1 MSIKSL
7 PATYMRGGTSR
18 ALIFRKQDLPED
30 VSQWDRI
37 FLACLGSPDSYGR
50 QLDGMG
56 GGISSLSKV
65 CVLAPSQ
72 REDAD
77 VDYTFAQVSV
87 TEAKVDY
94 KGNCGN
100 VSSAVG
106 PFAVEQ
112 GWCRV
117 RGDEALVRIFN
128 TNTQKLIHATF
139 PLKMGAPE
147 YDGELQIPGVAGAG
161 APIRLDFLNPGGAVT
176 GRLLPTG
183 HLQEPL
189 VSSRYGALTV
199 SMIDAAN
206 PCLFLRATELGLTG
220 QESPLD
226 LEKNLELLQELE
238 ILRRRASV
246 QMGISESEDAAA
258 SSVAVPYVGLVH
270 GASSKEAHF
279 SMRVIASGQPHKAL
293 PLTVSL
299 CAAVAARVPGTIVQA
314 VARDAEDTL
323 RIEMPSGILTM
334 SAVVSLQAG
343 EWTAQRGS
351 FYRTA
356 RPLFRGEVFYR
367 G

>member
-1 MSIKSL
+1 MSLRSI

-18 ALIFRKQDLPED
+18 ALIFKREDLPVD
-30 VSQWDRI
+30 SSLWGRI
-37 FLACLGSPDSYGR
+37 FLSCMGSPDTYGR

-65 CVLAPSQ
+65 AVLSRSR

-100 VSSAVG
+100 ISSAVG

-117 RGDEALVRIFN
+117 QGDTATVRIFN
-128 TNTQKLIHATF
+128 TNTEKLIHATF
-139 PLKMGAPE
+139 SVKGGQPQYEG
-147 YDGELQIPGVAGAG
+147 DLQIPGVSGTG

-183 HLQEPL
+183 HLQEVL
-189 VSSRYGALTV
+189 SSSLFGNLTV
-199 SMIDAAN
+199 SLLDAAN
-206 PCLFLRATELGLTG
+206 PCLFLRASELGLTG
-220 QESPLD
+220 TESPSV
-226 LEKNLELLQELE
+226 LEVQKELLQEIE
-238 ILRRRASV
+238 ALRRKASV
-246 QMGISESEDAAA
+246 RMGIAADEEAAA
-258 SSVAVPYVGLVH
+258 KSVAIPYVGLVQR
-270 GASSKEAHF
+270 ASSEEADF

-299 CAAVAARVPGTIVQA
+299 CGAVAARIPGTIVHDCA
-314 VARDAEDTL
+314 GGGSDVV
-323 RIEMPSGILTM
+323 RIEMASGILRL
-334 SAVVSLQAG
+334 SASV
-343 EWTAQRGS
+343 AQDNGVWKVTSGS

-356 RPLFRGEVFYR
+356 RPLFRGEVLYR
-367 G
+367 D

>member
-18 ALIFRKQDLPED
+18 ALVFRKQDLPAD

-37 FLACLGSPDSYGR
+37 FLSCLGSPDSYGR

-56 GGISSLSKV
+56 GGVSSLSKV

-72 REDAD
+72 RDDAD

-100 VSSAVG
+100 ISSAVG

-117 RGDEALVRIFN
+117 QGDEALVRIFN
-128 TNTQKLIHATF
+128 TNTQKLIHAAF
-139 PLKMGAPE
+139 PLKNGAPD

-183 HLQEPL
+183 HLQEVL
-189 VSSRYGALTV
+189 VSARFGELTV
-199 SMIDAAN
+199 SMVDAAN
-206 PCLFLRATELGLTG
+206 PCLFLRATELGLSG
-220 QESPLD
+220 QESPSE
-226 LEKNLELLQELE
+226 LEKNLELLQEVE

-246 QMGISESEDAAA
+246 QMGIASSEEAAAA
-258 SSVAVPYVGLVH
+258 SVAIPYVGLVH
-270 GASSKEAHF
+270 GASSDDAHF

-299 CAAVAARVPGTIVQA
+299 CAAVAARIPGTIPHA
-314 VARDAEDTL
+314 VAHGSGDTL
-323 RIEMPSGILTM
+323 RIEMPSGVLTM
-334 SAVVSLQAG
+334 SAVASCQSG
-343 EWTAQRGS
+343 EWMAERGS